1 MTVLPTDS
9 MATIHVATANGV
21 HAFGADGTSD
31 VTHHGASVT
40 GLARAGPSIW
50 AIIDRRELWHER
62 DVGWVHV
69 TDLPSS
75 EATCVASSDGELWVG
90 TSEAHLFRV
99 VDDEIQAVEAFEH
112 VDGRSSWYTPWGGPP
127 DTRSI
132 AEWDDDV
139 FVNVHVGGI
148 PRTQDGGATWTPT
161 IDIDADVHQVTTT
174 ADLVLAACADGLA
187 VSPDRGSTWSMR
199 TDGLEARYARAVT
212 VFGDAVLIS
221 TANGPRGGRAAVYR
235 GALSGGPFE
244 RCRAGAGWFDG
255 NIDSHWLDALPDGTL
270 AAFGTPD
277 GHLFA
282 SADGGTTWDEL
293 AADLPQ
299 VRRVLVM
306 P

>member
-1 MTVLPTDS
+1 

-21 HAFGADGTSD
+21 HVFGADGTSD

-40 GLARAGPSIW
+40 GLARAGASIW
-50 AIIDRRELWHER
+50 AIIDRRELWHDRAGER
-62 DVGWVHV
+62 AHV
-69 TDLPSS
+69 TDLPIF
-75 EATCVASSDGELWVG
+75 EATCLASIDGELWVG

-99 VDDEIQAVEAFEH
+99 VDDEIHDMGAFEH

-148 PRTQDGGATWTPT
+148 PRTQDGGQTWTPT
-161 IDIDADVHQVTTT
+161 IDIDADVHQVTAT

-187 VSPDRGSTWSMR
+187 VSPDRGATWTMR
-199 TDGLEARYARAVT
+199 SDGTEARYARAVT
-212 VFGDAVLIS
+212 VCGDAVLVS

-235 GALSGGPFE
+235 GALSGGPFA

-270 AAFGTPD
+270 AAFGTAD

-282 SADGGTTWDEL
+282 STDGGATWDEL